1 MNKWLGFIIAVI
13 AVIGAFVLGQ
23 ILKPFQDVNP
33 VGFHVKGQVQING
46 NTLDASKCTATP
58 VKPCTLDFNFALSDK
73 SAPTAQSCD
82 PGSNCLS
89 YSNQQGNTLTV
100 TVYDSSTSNG
110 TVYNDYVNGRVV
122 VTQ

>member
-1 MNKWLGFIIAVI
+1 MNRWLGFIIAVL
-13 AVIGAFVLGQ
+13 AVIGAFIAGQ
-23 ILKPFQDVNP
+23 KMKPLSDVNP
-33 VGFHVKGQVQING
+33 VGFHVRGQVQVNG
-46 NTLDASKCTATP
+46 NTLDASKCTANP
-58 VKPCTLDFNFALSDK
+58 IKPCTLGFDFALSEK
-73 SAPTAQSCD
+73 STPTAQSCD

-100 TVYDSSTSNG
+100 TVYDSSTGNG